1 MVVEELWDRGDEDT
15 RVTEDNVSRVEG
27 DGMKKAPA

>member
-1 MVVEELWDRGDEDT
+1 MVVEELWNRGDEDMW
-15 RVTEDNVSRVEG
+15 VTEDNVSRMEG